1 MNMFDCY
8 TTGKEDIKNTVG
20 KLVFCKQP
28 SLMTPNKLL
37 GSGRG
42 YLSNTVQTLHM

>member
-8 TTGKEDIKNTVG
+8 TTSKVDIKNMVG
-20 KLVFCKQP
+20 KLLFCKQP

-42 YLSNTVQTLHM
+42 YLSNTVQPLHM